1 MEADKEYIISMNSDL
16 VQLLTELDDLYS
28 ISNNFEKAK
37 IIKFLFDN
45 PRLTVDNKIIPIY
58 RHPFGIL
65 SKINL
70 TLNDDDNDSGN
81 KNNIGVKTDV
91 ISYDFLLE
99 KPVFALNRSH
109 NFIEGIRVGNLYDQ
123 LSKSSLSLPHI
134 KKVKK
139 YQELKKKKEKQ
150 A

>member
-1 MEADKEYIISMNSDL
+1 MIFH
-16 VQLLTELDDLYS
+16 
-28 ISNNFEKAK
+28 FEKAK

-45 PRLTVDNKIIPIY
+45 PRLTVDNKVIPTY
-58 RHPFGIL
+58 RQPFGIL
-65 SKINL
+65 SKINS
-70 TLNDDDNDSGN
+70 TLNDNNDSGN

-99 KPVFALNRSH
+99 KPVFALNHSH
-109 NFIEGIRVGNLYDQ
+109 DFIEGIRVGNLYDQ

-139 YQELKKKKEKQ
+139 
-150 A
+150 